1 MAQRRHFNQNRR
13 KPPSRG
19 SNLPPAAV
27 LTPLPR
33 SNPKQYRAAFV
44 LMENDKKQTFQYQ
57 NGAWIEFERSIA
69 DCRVDCQVKQLSQKV
84 NNMTRYEIRP
94 ELTS

>member
-13 KPPSRG
+13 KHPSRG
-19 SNLPPAAV
+19 SNLPPTAAP
-27 LTPLPR
+27 TPLPR
-33 SNPKQYRAAFV
+33 STPKRYGTAFV
-44 LMENDKKQTFQYQ
+44 LMENDQKQAFQYQ
-57 NGAWIEFERSIA
+57 NGAWVEFERSIA

-94 ELTS
+94 ELAS